1 MKNEIKEYLLEESIG
16 YIVRN
21 FTKALREKILSNF
34 KEQGFDIAIEEWI
47 ALAFLWRFDD
57 KNQQQL
63 GELLIQD
70 KTAVT
75 RLIDN
80 MERSGTVIRQINP
93 MDKRNK
99 IINLTDKGRELYSK
113 LVKIVEATL
122 LCAYGNIE
130 DYEVDQCKKTIL
142 KMKENLEKN
151 PIAV

>member
-1 MKNEIKEYLLEESIG
+1 MSINKDYLLEDSIG

-21 FTKALREKILSNF
+21 FTKALREKLLF
-34 KEQGFDIAIEEWI
+34 KFHEEGYNISIEEWI

-80 MERSGTVIRQINP
+80 MEKNDLVKRMVNP
-93 MDKRNK
+93 TDKRNK
-99 IINLTDKGRELYSK
+99 IINLTNSGKDLYLKVVEIVQETLSIAFEGIPK
-113 LVKIVEATL
+113 NKIDE
-122 LCAYGNIE
+122 
-130 DYEVDQCKKTIL
+130 CKETIN
-142 KMKENLEKN
+142 KMKINLESM
-151 PIAV
+151 